1 MTFSHAALDQYE
13 TVQTEVR
20 DTARSLGQAIPAQ
33 RRVSRSS
40 HAGSKRGSISPDAA
54 CRRIGN
60 RLRAAVSHN

>member
-20 DTARSLGQAIPAQ
+20 DTARSLGKRFRPSGGF
-33 RRVSRSS
+33 RVHPMPDQSAAAYLRTP
-40 HAGSKRGSISPDAA
+40 HAGEL
-54 CRRIGN
+54 GN